1 MRLSRYIKQVLRW
14 IYTYTMRDYAIAD
27 VHLLNVLHQGY
38 RDITMITT

>member
-27 VHLLNVLHQGY
+27 VHLLNVLLY
-38 RDITMITT
+38 IRATETSP